1 MYSHKCLKIKGTEKV
16 DHVSTNQNKAAV
28 GGSVVKNP
36 PASAGDLDSIPGS
49 GTPVEKEMATP
60 SSTLAWEIP

>member
-16 DHVSTNQNKAAV
+16 DHVSANQNKAAV

-36 PASAGDLDSIPGS
+36 PARAGDLDSIPGS
-49 GTPVEKEMATP
+49 GRPLEKEMATP
-60 SSTLAWEIP
+60 SSILAWEIP